1 MNQPD
6 FSGRGE
12 YEIKVKGH
20 LDERWSYWF
29 EELTITTGF
38 SEDGTPITTFTGPVV
53 DQAALHGV
61 LARIRD
67 INMPLISVTPIESNS
82 KDESQA
88 KSEGGAYAD

>member
-1 MNQPD
+1 MNQPN

-20 LDERWSYWF
+20 LDEEWSSWF
-29 EELTITTGF
+29 ADLTITTGF
-38 SEDGTPITTFTGPVV
+38 GGDGTPITTFTGWLV

-67 INMPLISVTPIESNS
+67 IHMPLISVTQIES
-82 KDESQA
+82 DSQD
-88 KSEGGAYAD
+88 KS